1 MIVTCAHTLQAIFK
15 VSIIAIRKRT
25 GAGMCVRERVQQNA
39 MYQEALQEALQEGID
54 RKEAKAKALAEVRRN
69 SAEIFIPVD
78 VPGLVQELMR
88 SWKNALEARR
98 IHRANS
104 FSARFCLLWESRTR
118 GRAPRAGA
126 LRSRV
131 HPAQALA
138 SQRPQHLVLS

>member
-1 MIVTCAHTLQAIFK
+1 
-15 VSIIAIRKRT
+15 
-25 GAGMCVRERVQQNA
+25 MCVRERVQQNA

-104 FSARFCLLWESRTR
+104 FSTELSSS
-118 GRAPRAGA
+118 PVA
-126 LRSRV
+126 LGGS
-131 HPAQALA
+131 AL
-138 SQRPQHLVLS
+138 